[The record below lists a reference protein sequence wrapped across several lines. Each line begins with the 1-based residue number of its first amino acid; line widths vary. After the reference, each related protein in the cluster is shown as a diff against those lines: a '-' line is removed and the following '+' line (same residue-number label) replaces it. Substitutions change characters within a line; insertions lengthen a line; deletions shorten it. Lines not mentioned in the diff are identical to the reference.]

1 MLPGM
6 RDKDVQIRRLKIRV
20 EEFERAASAPSA
32 DEVCD
37 ILAVPKI
44 HPDGDL
50 RYILQRVDPNSEEV
64 ELALRVSSG
73 EVFREWQAED
83 ESPPLFIEGGPPVS
97 SRRSTALS
105 IVSSTLVK
113 VNQDSP
119 KATSIYFFCGMHDN
133 PQDTVCGPQ
142 GMIRSL
148 ISQVLRQFDVNLEFI
163 SMLIRPLIEKLN
175 LRALCDCLG
184 KLVKQ
189 LPARTVIF
197 CVIDGISFF
206 ETTLWSNDTAK
217 VIGDLRD
224 LAYDNETGAIFKLLV
239 TSPRRSKHVASIFE
253 PETRLNVSS
262 SDARRQAS
270 ERDVM
275 LATRR
280 ASQTRMRSLH
290 REFRPHSAAGPAKRV
305 LPEQMADYD
314 LSSDEELLNL

>member
-1 MLPGM
+1 MLEGM

-20 EEFERAASAPSA
+20 EEFERAASALSA
-32 DEVCD
+32 DELCD
-37 ILAVPKI
+37 ILAMPEV
-44 HPDGDL
+44 HPDSDL
-50 RYILQRVDPNSEEV
+50 RYILQRIDPNADEV
-64 ELALRVSSG
+64 ELALKVSSG
-73 EVFREWQAED
+73 EVFRQWQAED

-133 PQDTVCGPQ
+133 LQDPICGPQ

-148 ISQVLRQFDVNLEFI
+148 IIQILRQFDVNLEFI
-163 SMLIRPLIEKLN
+163 SMLLRPLIEKLN

-197 CVIDGISFF
+197 CVVDGISFF
-206 ETTLWSNDTAK
+206 ETTLWTNDTAK

-253 PETRLNVSS
+253 PETRLNISA
-262 SDARRQAS
+262 SDARRHGSQ
-270 ERDVM
+270 RDVM
-275 LATRR
+275 MATRR
-280 ASQTRMRSLH
+280 TSLQQLQGRSLH
-290 REFRPHSAAGPAKRV
+290 RESRPYNVQRLAPS
-305 LPEQMADYD
+305 EQTVDYT
-314 LSSDEELLNL
+314 LTSDEELLDY